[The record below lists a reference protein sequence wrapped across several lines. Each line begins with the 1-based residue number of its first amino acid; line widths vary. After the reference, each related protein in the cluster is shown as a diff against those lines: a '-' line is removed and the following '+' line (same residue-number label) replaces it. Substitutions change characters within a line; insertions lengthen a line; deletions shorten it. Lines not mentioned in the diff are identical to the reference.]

1 MLMNKLHE
9 KKNKL
14 KVLNTRKCVGALG
27 TRPLSKNQTAE
38 SFGKKLKTAKKNS
51 GGGSADDAVCC
62 PQSTSS
68 I

>member
-1 MLMNKLHE
+1 M
-9 KKNKL
+9 KKKQI
-14 KVLNTRKCVGALG
+14 KGFKYQEMCWRTWDEASV
-27 TRPLSKNQTAE
+27 KNQTAE

-51 GGGSADDAVCC
+51 GEGSADDAVCC